1 MKVGDSVIVFGI
13 DSTILDI
20 KVNDIW
26 KLVHVVSRINN
37 RTYTHWVSVEDINPP
52 KKTSKSS
59 KINYVMTVSLSS
71 VLVGQLAIS
80 SGINILLSTII
91 SLTVGVAL
99 ILNTKE
105 K

>member
-13 DSTILDI
+13 DSTILEIRGVDRI
-20 KVNDIW
+20 DMVQ
-26 KLVHVVSRINN
+26 VVSRIKN
-37 RTYTHWVSVEDINPP
+37 RTYTHWVYIEDVNPYKEP
-52 KKTSKSS
+52 SRSS
-59 KINYVMTVSLSS
+59 KIKYSMTVSLSS
-71 VLVGQLAIS
+71 VLVLQLAIL
-80 SGINILLSTII
+80 SGINIWLSTAL